1 MVFGRCAGGW
11 LLGRQL
17 LVAGVG
23 CGVASGA
30 VSLGLSRGLVWM
42 SGVDGVLRDW
52 SRAGS
57 CWRLCW
63 YWSSRAVCWFIV
75 GGLGGAVEVSGT
87 SGLLL
92 VMVRSMVVLLGDV
105 VLVSIVL
112 VLSMVVSGLSFVSVA
127 VGASVGVTMAGSS
140 WSWGGSELAFASRW
154 LAGAAVVV
162 LCGGVCWVVWR
173 QVQSSLMVQQW
184 NEGGA
189 RVWIVQCWRRVCR
202 RWLLSAVTSC

>member
-1 MVFGRCAGGW
+1 M
-11 LLGRQL
+11 
-17 LVAGVG
+17 G
-23 CGVASGA
+23 CGVVGGA
-30 VSLGLSRGLVWM
+30 VWR
-42 SGVDGVLRDW
+42 SGVDGVLSEW

-75 GGLGGAVEVSGT
+75 GGLGGAVEVSGI

-92 VMVRSMVVLLGDV
+92 VVVRSMVVMLGDV

-127 VGASVGVTMAGSS
+127 VGASVEVTMTGSS

-154 LAGAAVVV
+154 LDGAAVVV
-162 LCGGVCWVVWR
+162 LCGGVC
-173 QVQSSLMVQQW
+173 
-184 NEGGA
+184 
-189 RVWIVQCWRRVCR
+189 
-202 RWLLSAVTSC
+202 